1 MRSVQSIQLQVSLDR
16 FLATRPYHPCCLL
29 VHPDVRQLQK
39 VAEQIITWYRWPTL
53 SIGSTLST
61 ALLGVA
67 PQQRPRETHAVL
79 ATTVQRFAPGPVI
92 CTDIDLLFDP
102 TLALDPLRLLRDS
115 SRSAVLIV
123 LWPGAVADGVLD
135 YAVPAH
141 AHYRTWSRSDLPA
154 EAVVPL

>member
-1 MRSVQSIQLQVSLDR
+1 M
-16 FLATRPYHPCCLL
+16 
-29 VHPDVRQLQK
+29 
-39 VAEQIITWYRWPTL
+39 
-53 SIGSTLST
+53 
-61 ALLGVA
+61 
-67 PQQRPRETHAVL
+67 L